1 MMSSV
6 MPSARW
12 EWSVSPASARNG
24 STRDGRP
31 LAETLHQRRARDA
44 SGCRG
49 FTMQRDLVDADRPRD
64 VPEVLQ
70 SQVDEDEAAVLAG
83 RCRGFGNADA
93 ADVGDTL
100 KPRGDIDAVAVDVV
114 VRDDHLAQ
122 ADADAKADPPFDF
135 LGLCRSFVSVLDFG
149 GATHGSRRIG
159 EFDQCSVPGLLDDA
173 AGCLGYT
180 RLDDRLHPVP
190 QLGVGVFLVQ
200 AHQAAVASDVHHEHC
215 CEAPFE
221 ALRFSHSVLHRAS
234 WLGTDRPG
242 VQDLRDLTA
251 RRTIWSRFSPPR
263 MACNDLGCPPRLCS
277 GNLRSLREAMASA
290 VSCIGHVIH
299 SLPNMGAASCR
310 RRRWRGHRR
319 PECDTRE
326 HLVRPRRPGAA
337 RCRRIG

>member
-1 MMSSV
+1 MGMV
-6 MPSARW
+6 GIACF
-12 EWSVSPASARNG
+12 G
-24 STRDGRP
+24 SERQYRDGRP

-70 SQVDEDEAAVLAG
+70 SQVDEDEAAVLTG

-234 WLGTDRPG
+234 WLGTGSSRSARPAG
-242 VQDLRDLTA
+242 FDGKA
-251 RRTIWSRFSPPR
+251 
-263 MACNDLGCPPRLCS
+263 NDLVAAFSAADGLQRS
-277 GNLRSLREAMASA
+277 GLPATFVLR
-290 VSCIGHVIH
+290 
-299 SLPNMGAASCR
+299 
-310 RRRWRGHRR
+310 
-319 PECDTRE
+319 
-326 HLVRPRRPGAA
+326 
-337 RCRRIG
+337 